1 MTFHKTNI
9 KLSLNL
15 CKKTILQNNVLK
27 LIIFEVIT
35 RLKSA
40 HYRPIAVFDLSLILF
55 FKLNKG
61 FNKDDSLSIPWH
73 LEFTLQ
79 L

>member
-1 MTFHKTNI
+1 MTFHETNI
-9 KLSLNL
+9 IPSLNL
-15 CKKTILQNNVLK
+15 CKRNVLHNNVLK
-27 LIIFEVIT
+27 LIMFEVIT

-40 HYRPIAVFDLSLILF
+40 HYRPIAVFDLSLILI

-61 FNKDDSLSIPWH
+61 FNKDDSQSISWH